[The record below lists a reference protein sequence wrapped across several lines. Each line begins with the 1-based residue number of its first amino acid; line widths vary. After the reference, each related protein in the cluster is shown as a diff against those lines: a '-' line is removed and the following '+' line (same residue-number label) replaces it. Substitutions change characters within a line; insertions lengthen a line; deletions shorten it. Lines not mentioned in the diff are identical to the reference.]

1 MTFHIIGSILPEVT
15 IAIAICVVILVNSLI
30 RSVSAAFIHSMIL
43 FFLSVA
49 LFLSFVSLEI
59 PNSNIFNGHYVI
71 DSFGTNLKIIAL
83 IASILVHLS
92 SLKSKSNIKNE
103 IFLIQLFATLGVLV
117 LCSAHNLLTV
127 YLGLETLT
135 LSMYGMVASN
145 RNSIEATESAMK
157 FFILGAIASAIFLY
171 GVSIV
176 YGVTGTLSLE
186 LIKESNL
193 LDGLE
198 MRIAV
203 AFIACGI
210 IFKFGAFPF
219 HSWVP
224 DTYQGASTSS
234 ALFISTI
241 PKLGAF
247 ALIYRL
253 LYEAFIAN
261 VEFWSLLILLLG
273 LLSLIL
279 GNIIAIAQDNL
290 RRILGYSAVGHIGFI
305 LIGLSIGSIDGA
317 IAALAYLV
325 IYILMTATAFM
336 SIEVISTEK
345 RAVVTLTDIKDLNS
359 THPWISL
366 ILLFSMFSMIGIP
379 PFIGFYAKWII
390 LSELIN
396 SDMLVI
402 ALIGIIVSVIAAYY
416 YLRIVWYMYFEKSE
430 LPIMKGSPNIFQKTS
445 ISLMGLS
452 ILLLGLYPS
461 PIINF
466 CRSIIPPFL
475 LID

>member
-103 IFLIQLFATLGVLV
+103 IFLIQLFATLGVLI

-171 GVSIV
+171 GLSIV

-198 MRIAV
+198 MRIAAV
-203 AFIACGI
+203 SYTHLTL
-210 IFKFGAFPF
+210 P
-219 HSWVP
+219 
-224 DTYQGASTSS
+224 T
-234 ALFISTI
+234 
-241 PKLGAF
+241 
-247 ALIYRL
+247 
-253 LYEAFIAN
+253 
-261 VEFWSLLILLLG
+261 ILL
-273 LLSLIL
+273 
-279 GNIIAIAQDNL
+279 
-290 RRILGYSAVGHIGFI
+290 V
-305 LIGLSIGSIDGA
+305 
-317 IAALAYLV
+317 
-325 IYILMTATAFM
+325 
-336 SIEVISTEK
+336 
-345 RAVVTLTDIKDLNS
+345 
-359 THPWISL
+359 
-366 ILLFSMFSMIGIP
+366 
-379 PFIGFYAKWII
+379 
-390 LSELIN
+390 
-396 SDMLVI
+396 
-402 ALIGIIVSVIAAYY
+402 
-416 YLRIVWYMYFEKSE
+416 
-430 LPIMKGSPNIFQKTS
+430 
-445 ISLMGLS
+445 
-452 ILLLGLYPS
+452 
-461 PIINF
+461 
-466 CRSIIPPFL
+466 
-475 LID
+475 